1 MDSILF
7 GMPDGSGTDWYK
19 TTDAKQHNR
28 LDISSHFWYNTHM
41 NAYTFTFGYA
51 DDPDLAVH
59 DYTVEADNMADAL
72 VEFYDHAGTDF
83 DDCLPYI
90 QNIVI
95 G

>member
-1 MDSILF
+1 M
-7 GMPDGSGTDWYK
+7 K
-19 TTDAKQHNR
+19 T
-28 LDISSHFWYNTHM
+28 
-41 NAYTFTFGYA
+41 YTFTFGYA